1 MVDLEKRRK
10 ASLRMF
16 NVITALLIMVF
27 TGLLL
32 YGRVSLLVLGLISVG
47 TSVFLTYFNS
57 HSHNEELSID
67 IMAQTS
73 RLRDFHPVLKFWT
86 LIGLLVICVASR
98 NAATGIFLAVMMM
111 VISKFAGGLDLHYY
125 IGVLIVPIRFLLI
138 GGLALLLETAP
149 EPMGIANY
157 NIFGIWLCLTPISQ
171 TRTALVMS
179 RAFGAVSCL
188 CLLST
193 STPMP
198 DIIAVLRKARCPD
211 FIVDMMYLIYRYIF
225 ILLTL
230 HHEMHDAAKSRLGF
244 SDYRNSLR
252 STAKIYA
259 SLLGRS
265 FQFAGNNF
273 DAMESRCYD
282 TGISFLQRNFSVSPT
297 QIIACA
303 TLMLVSAGLN
313 FMPL

>member
-1 MVDLEKRRK
+1 
-10 ASLRMF
+10 MF
-16 NVITALLIMVF
+16 NVITAILIMLF

-32 YGRVSLLVLGLISVG
+32 YGRVSILVLSFVSVG
-47 TSVFLTYFNS
+47 LAVFLTYFNS

-73 RLRDFHPVLKFWT
+73 RLRHFHPVLKFWT
-86 LIGLLVICVASR
+86 LIILLLICVASK
-98 NAATGIFLAVMMM
+98 NLATGIFLAVMML
-111 VISKFAGGLDLHYY
+111 ILSKFAGGLDLHYY
-125 IGVLIVPIRFLLI
+125 IGVLTVPIRFLLI

-149 EPMGIANY
+149 EPVGIVNY
-157 NIFGIWLCLTPISQ
+157 NLFGFWLCVTPISQ
-171 TRTALVMS
+171 AKTALVMS

-198 DIIAVLRKARCPD
+198 DIIAVLRRVHCPD
-211 FIVDMMYLIYRYIF
+211 FIIDLMYLIYRYIF
-225 ILLTL
+225 ILTSL
-230 HHEMHDAAKSRLGF
+230 HHEMHNAAKSRMGF
-244 SDYRNSLR
+244 KDYRASLR

-265 FQFAGNNF
+265 FLFAGKNF

-282 TGISFLQRNFSVSPT
+282 TGISFLQRSYKISPVQVFT
-297 QIIACA
+297 CA
-303 TLMLVSAGLN
+303 ALMIVSAGLN
-313 FMPL
+313 FLPL